1 VPHVS
6 RWVLVPP
13 RLLHPID
20 CPSGAFCPSG
30 STKPLPCPVD
40 HQCPSA
46 NMPVPLPCALC
57 TLAAG
62 GRGSN
67 IGCSATSV
75 GGCAS
80 LAVAAPVCGLTECTD
95 LMAGQRGTVVRISAD
110 APLCNGLNVSCG
122 SLEAHLMVALGGREE
137 DRQVALLGALG
148 PGGLANRR
156 EFTIVY
162 RMPATRRQAS
172 ATSCASPTPGPAPRR
187 STSGAGPAATCWW
200 CATTAASWPGGS
212 TARDDALLDSLCDDL
227 HDEGSRPVGSHAESL
242 AVYGSMA
249 CRCISLRAI
258 GLDCEQ
264 VQAANSLVAQRPST
278 YVTAAQAALAAL
290 AQVQSKRRDD
300 AILRAVQAVAASGA
314 AAAADRF
321 AQLQRSLDALD
332 KARVQPLYSFAV
344 TVLYILI
351 TNPPD

>member
-1 VPHVS
+1 
-6 RWVLVPP
+6 
-13 RLLHPID
+13 
-20 CPSGAFCPSG
+20 
-30 STKPLPCPVD
+30 
-40 HQCPSA
+40 
-46 NMPVPLPCALC
+46 
-57 TLAAG
+57 
-62 GRGSN
+62 
-67 IGCSATSV
+67 
-75 GGCAS
+75 
-80 LAVAAPVCGLTECTD
+80 
-95 LMAGQRGTVVRISAD
+95 MAGQRGAVVRISAD

-122 SLEAHLMVALGGREE
+122 SLEAHLMVALGGGEK

-162 RMPATRRQAS
+162 RMPAD
-172 ATSCASPTPGPAPRR
+172 TPAGSSYFVRIAYTGPRPEAEHQRGWAR
-187 STSGAGPAATCWW
+187 SDLLVVRDYRSLVAGWFDRALA
-200 CATTAASWPGGS
+200 GG
-212 TARDDALLDSLCDDL
+212 DDALLDSLCDDL
-227 HDEGSRPVGSHAESL
+227 RDEGGRPVGSHAESL

-258 GLDCEQ
+258 ELDCEQ
-264 VQAANSLVAQRPST
+264 VQAANSLAAQRPST

-344 TVLYILI
+344 TVLYSFDYQSTGLTLI
-351 TNPPD
+351 SNCIDKFKLTS